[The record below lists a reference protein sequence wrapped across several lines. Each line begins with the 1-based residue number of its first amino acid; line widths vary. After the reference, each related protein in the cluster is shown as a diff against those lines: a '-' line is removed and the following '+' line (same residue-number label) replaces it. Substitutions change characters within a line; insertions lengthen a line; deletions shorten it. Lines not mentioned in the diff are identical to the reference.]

1 MLSDHDVAQNIAAN
15 LSRLL
20 EDRGWSQ
27 LELCRRTG
35 EQSGTISRI
44 SNGKQL
50 ASGAILARI
59 AEAFDVSV
67 DRLVQAPPEKL
78 PENLVSSRESA

>member
-1 MLSDHDVAQNIAAN
+1 MLSDHDVTQNTAEN
-15 LSRLL
+15 LRRLL
-20 EDRGWSQ
+20 ADRGWSQ

-59 AEAFDVSV
+59 AEALDVSV
-67 DRLVQAPPEKL
+67 DRLVQAPPEKIQ
-78 PENLVSSRESA
+78 ENLFVAQKSA